1 MAFILL
7 NESIPGI
14 RSLLVAYPETG
25 RFLTGLS
32 QQLLRGD
39 SSLSPAER
47 EIIAA
52 RVSLANECK
61 FCTFSHAEAALE
73 LLPETDKSMIDEIF
87 HRNNDSV
94 LSGKM
99 QALLKLALAVQK
111 GGQFVGQTHIDDA
124 RTSGADDKAIHDTVL
139 IAAAF
144 SMFNRYVDGLKTST
158 PDDPDVYKKIGQKLA
173 LDGYIG

>member
-25 RFLTGLS
+25 RILSALS

-52 RVSLANECK
+52 RVSRENECK
-61 FCTFSHAEAALE
+61 FCTYSHAETARE
-73 LLPETDKSMIDEIF
+73 LLPETDRSVIDEIV
-87 HRNNDSV
+87 HHKNESV
-94 LSGKM
+94 LSDKM
-99 QALLKLALAVQK
+99 QALLNLALAVQK
-111 GGQFVGQTHIDDA
+111 GGQFVEQSYIDDA

-158 PDDPDVYKKIGQKLA
+158 PDDPDVYKKIGQRLS
-173 LDGYIG
+173 LEGYIG